1 MPRLKL
7 ALVLP
12 IVQVGITAILTQW
25 ADRVSWILLGSSRA
39 PGPLVH
45 LHLFVIELRVIWR
58 GVNAPAF
65 PLGQLV
71 WVLPSYRILGFG
83 VDDLFYLV
91 GVLILW
97 YLIGRKLDRRR
108 IVIPAAESRTTI
120 TKILSL
126 LFTLALGMYL
136 FVLSLVNF
144 HEQFSFAREYYTRF
158 DGLAVCGLFL
168 IWSLILIISS
178 GLKLR
183 HNISSDRGSI
193 DAEG

>member
-12 IVQVGITAILTQW
+12 AVQVGITAVLTQW

-39 PGPLVH
+39 PGPLAH

-65 PLGQLV
+65 PLGQLA
-71 WVLPSYRILGFG
+71 WVLSAYRILGFG

-97 YLIGRKLDRRR
+97 YLVGRKLDRRR
-108 IVIPAAESRTTI
+108 FGIAAAESGTMATR
-120 TKILSL
+120 ILFP
-126 LFTLALGMYL
+126 LFMMALGMFL
-136 FVLSLVNF
+136 FALSLVDF
-144 HEQFSFAREYYTRF
+144 REEFSFARGYYIRYY
-158 DGLAVCGLFL
+158 GLAVSILFL
-168 IWSLILIISS
+168 LWSLALMISS

-183 HNISSDRGSI
+183 HNISGGAL
-193 DAEG
+193 AEM